1 MLPRRILL
9 KTAARIA
16 GIVASTV
23 LLISVLLPYVGDASL
38 VALVQP
44 FWPQVFQAV
53 NNLTYRNV
61 AITAS
66 FVGLLL
72 LILGGI
78 VALASFGASFRNR
91 AGLGLDIAVLGI
103 LLISL
108 PVIELQ
114 GSTISKLY
122 TVTGVEYWPN
132 LRLFAIGYFVSWAA
146 VIIGLVAAHEG
157 RPQRTLIIQ
166 PAAPPVTQPVV
177 SRDILTSK
185 EAKEI
190 KQTERGRLPTGYEA
204 LDAVLLG
211 GIPEGS
217 SVILTGIGSD
227 ERDRIVRR
235 FIETALSSGRGCI
248 YVSTSI
254 DRIREIIPQH
264 EKALQIILCH
274 PQAEVLATGFTNVQK
289 LKGLDDL
296 TAINLA
302 FEASKNSIATGGY
315 NGSNALCFEIVGDV
329 LLRHHGPTTRKWLM
343 DILARAKASKMTTLA
358 TLNTRMHPA
367 DEAQTV
373 IELFDGH
380 IELQEEDVVTR
391 GAKMIRIKKLGGQ
404 KFIEKDLLV
413 EKDNI

>member
-1 MLPRRILL
+1 L

-227 ERDRIVRR
+227 ERDRIVKR

-254 DRIREIIPQH
+254 DKIREIIPQH

-296 TAINLA
+296 TAVNLA
-302 FEASKNSIATGGY
+302 FEASKNSIETGGY
-315 NGSNALCFEIVGDV
+315 TGSNALCFEIVGDV

-358 TLNTRMHPA
+358 TLNTKMHPA

-404 KFIEKDLLV
+404 RFIEKDLLV
-413 EKDNI
+413 EKESI